1 MTEKTVPFVRCQD
14 LFKIYKW
21 QGMEVVALRGLDLE
35 VYAGEFLGI
44 VGSSG
49 SGKTSLLN
57 VLAGLDAPSAGQVT
71 VGQRDLSDMSEAD
84 RVAYRRTEVGFLWQT
99 TSRNL
104 LSYLTALENVELPM
118 AILGVGAKDRR
129 EWALELLST
138 LGLMEKSDRLSRQLS
153 GGEQQRVA
161 IAVALA
167 NKPRMVI
174 ADEPTG
180 ELDTQ
185 TADEVLLAMQGL
197 CRQYAVTVIV
207 VTHYEGISRFA
218 DRVVQ
223 IRDGRTV
230 AESVVEPTFQQSR
243 GTAQEEYLVVDR
255 AGRLQLPQEP
265 VERLGLSGLVRIV
278 EEDDGIVIRPGRRT
292 Q

>member
-1 MTEKTVPFVRCQD
+1 
-14 LFKIYKW
+14 
-21 QGMEVVALRGLDLE
+21 
-35 VYAGEFLGI
+35 
-44 VGSSG
+44 
-49 SGKTSLLN
+49 
-57 VLAGLDAPSAGQVT
+57 
-71 VGQRDLSDMSEAD
+71 MSERD
-84 RVAYRRTEVGFLWQT
+84 RIAYRRTEVGFLWQT

-118 AILGVGAKDRR
+118 AILGARAKNRR

-138 LGLMEKSDRLSRQLS
+138 LGLVEKSDRLPHQLS

-167 NKPRMVI
+167 NKPSMVI

-185 TADEVLLAMQGL
+185 TADEVLQAMQSL
-197 CRQYAVTVIV
+197 CRQYAVTVIL
-207 VTHYEGISRFA
+207 VTHYEGTSRFA

-223 IRDGRTV
+223 IRDGRIV
-230 AESVVEPTFQQSR
+230 AESVVEPRFQQSS
-243 GTAQEEYLVVDR
+243 GTVQEEYLVVDR

-265 VERLGLSGLVRIV
+265 VERLGLSGRVRIA
-278 EEDDGIVIRPGRRT
+278 EEEGGIVVRPRRKT